1 MKWILLAWL
10 ALSAFATSA
19 TELPL
24 EYFTKHGDYLDMK
37 LSPDGK
43 HIAAR
48 VRYDSKVI
56 LVVLDR
62 TTLALVGGVRPA
74 NRDII
79 HTMNW
84 VNEERLVFE
93 YAEKFS
99 YLDAPI
105 PTGELFGVN
114 IDGSKQ
120 DLLYGFRA
128 GDAKLGSRMSS
139 KDDTLASQEILSF
152 LESDDKNILIIE
164 YPWTKNGNTYYDDR
178 SKQPV
183 ISKLN
188 VYNGR
193 KRKVD
198 VLPYGHSRALANK
211 SGSVNFMSWEDNEG
225 RYHSAYREDEDSEW
239 TDLGDKFAQDDYLQ
253 PLGASEDQQSI
264 FLGGRRGEKGIY
276 TLFSLDLNSGEYK
289 AIFDEHDTDIEH
301 FILDKNGIP
310 AVGITYPGKSRPE
323 YAKFESE
330 TSSIYKLLAD
340 AFGDQTVRI
349 TSRTKDWKTLLV
361 HVSGDVNPGEYYL
374 FDSETLKA
382 EFVWANSSWI
392 DPRMLAPM
400 KPIMFETS
408 DGMAVNGYLTLPTN
422 LKPGEKPPLV
432 VMIHGGPHQAGT
444 RDFWRYDPETQLLAN
459 RGYSVLR
466 VNFRGSDGYGTVFER
481 AGYKEWGGKM
491 IQDINEATQWVI
503 DKGYVDGDNICAYG
517 ASYGG
522 YAALMSVVRAPDL
535 YKCTIGYVGIY
546 DMQYMFTE
554 SDIPNNWGGQAY
566 LSKVLGNDQAQ
577 LHDYSPINHVDK
589 IKASVMLIHGS
600 KDRRVP
606 EINAEALS
614 ERLTAAGKPPVYLQ
628 YKQAGHGVY
637 DEENRR
643 ELYQGLLDF
652 LDTHLKS

>member
-1 MKWILLAWL
+1 MKWIFLAWL
-10 ALSAFATSA
+10 SLSAFSA
-19 TELPL
+19 LSTELPL

-48 VRYDSKVI
+48 VRYDNKVI
-56 LVVLDR
+56 LVILDR
-62 TTLALVGGVRPA
+62 KSLALVGGVRPG
-74 NRDII
+74 NKDII

-84 VNEERLVFE
+84 VNEERLVLE

-114 IDGSKQ
+114 VDGSKQ
-120 DLLYGFRA
+120 ELLYGFRA
-128 GDAKLGSRMSS
+128 GDAKLGSRMSN
-139 KDDTLASQEILSF
+139 KDDTLASQEILSL
-152 LESDDKNILIIE
+152 LENDDDNILIIE
-164 YPWTKNGNTYYDDR
+164 YPWTKRGDKYYDDR

-183 ISKLN
+183 ISRLN

-198 VLPYGHSRALANK
+198 VLPYGYSRALANK
-211 SGSVNFMSWEDNEG
+211 AGSVNFMSWQDNNG
-225 RYHSAYREDEDSEW
+225 DYHSAYRENDGDKW
-239 TDLGDKFAQDDYLQ
+239 TNLGDKFKQDSYLH
-253 PLGASEDQQSI
+253 PLGASEDEKSI
-264 FLGGRRGEKGIY
+264 FLGGRRGETGIY
-276 TLFSLDLNSGEYK
+276 TLYSLDLNSGEYK
-289 AIFDEHDTDIEH
+289 AIFDSHKTDIED

-310 AVGITYPGKSRPE
+310 AVGITYPDKSKAE
-323 YAKFESE
+323 YATVESE
-330 TSSIYKLLAD
+330 TSSIHKLLAE

-349 TSRTKDWKTLLV
+349 TSKTKDWKTLLV
-361 HVSGDVNPGEYYL
+361 HVAGDVNPGEYYL

-392 DPRMLAPM
+392 DPRMLVPM
-400 KPIMFETS
+400 KPIEFVTS
-408 DGMAVNGYLTLPTN
+408 DGMTINGYLTLPNNSKT
-422 LKPGEKPPLV
+422 GEKPPLV

-459 RGYSVLR
+459 RGYAVLR
-466 VNFRGSDGYGTVFER
+466 VNFRGSDGYGTAFER

-491 IQDINEATQWVI
+491 IQDINDATRWAV
-503 DKGYVDGDNICAYG
+503 DKGYVDGNNACTYG

-522 YAALMSVVRAPDL
+522 YAALMSVVRAPEL
-535 YKCTIGYVGIY
+535 YKCAIGYVGIY
-546 DMQYMFTE
+546 DMQYIFTE
-554 SDIPNNWGGQAY
+554 SDIPNSWGGKAY

-589 IKASVMLIHGS
+589 IKANVMLIHGS

-637 DEENRR
+637 DEGNRR
-643 ELYQGLLDF
+643 ELYQGVLDF
-652 LDTHLKS
+652 LDTNLKS